1 MLKKAPKKS
10 TVFFKSLIL
19 GRSFLLKFQS
29 TFFAKENTL
38 KRAFYLIRNLKKMA
52 QAKTFTQAELDQVL
66 RFVSTKKYAQR
77 DRALILTSF
86 WSGMR
91 VGEIAAL
98 KMGDVINEDGTIK
111 KEIRLSGAQTKG
123 GHPRTVFIPAK
134 LQTEYKHYL
143 ATRYSKLPHLP
154 FFHSANRMGFSAN
167 SLCQWFFWVYRAA
180 GISGASSHSGRRS
193 FLTSLAN
200 KGIGVRILASLAGH
214 RSIAVTM
221 KYLDANDDMKRNAVE
236 LI

>member
-1 MLKKAPKKS
+1 
-10 TVFFKSLIL
+10 
-19 GRSFLLKFQS
+19 
-29 TFFAKENTL
+29 
-38 KRAFYLIRNLKKMA
+38 MA
-52 QAKTFTQAELDQVL
+52 QAKTLTTAELNQVL
-66 RFVSTKKYAQR
+66 RYVSTKKYAQR

-98 KMGDVINEDGTIK
+98 TMGDVINDDGTIK
-111 KEIRLSGAQTKG
+111 SEIRLSGSQTKG

-134 LQTEYKHYL
+134 LQLELQNYL
-143 ATRYSKLPHLP
+143 FTRHIREVRLP
-154 FFHSANRMGFSAN
+154 FFHSANRLGFSAN
-167 SLCQWFFWVYRAA
+167 SLCQWFFWTFHNA
-180 GISGASSHSGRRS
+180 GVSGASSHSGRRS

>member
-1 MLKKAPKKS
+1 
-10 TVFFKSLIL
+10 
-19 GRSFLLKFQS
+19 
-29 TFFAKENTL
+29 
-38 KRAFYLIRNLKKMA
+38 MA
-52 QAKTFTQAELDQVL
+52 QAKTLTTAELDQVL

-98 KMGDVINEDGTIK
+98 KMGDVLNEDGTIK
-111 KEIRLSGAQTKG
+111 REIRLSAAQTKG
-123 GHPRTVFIPAK
+123 GHARTVFIPAK
-134 LQTEYKHYL
+134 LQAELQSYI
-143 ATRYSKLPHLP
+143 ATRYARLPHLP
-154 FFHSANRMGFSAN
+154 FFHSANRLGFSAN

-221 KYLDANDDMKRNAVE
+221 KYLDSNDDMKRNAVE